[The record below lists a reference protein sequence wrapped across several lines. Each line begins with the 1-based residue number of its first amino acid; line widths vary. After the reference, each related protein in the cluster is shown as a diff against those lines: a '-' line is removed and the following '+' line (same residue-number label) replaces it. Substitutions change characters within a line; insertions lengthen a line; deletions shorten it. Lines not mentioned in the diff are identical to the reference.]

1 MDERLVESA
10 LQAGMKAPT
19 MTPAPMLGSE
29 DLNGYNL
36 GAHEECSKAGENL
49 CLLGPSGVRKTHL
62 ARAACRSVSGAF
74 RQWFRILGAIRDGHP
89 GIPAQMEKERVL
101 CIDDLGAGYDTDF
114 SKALAAEMAERRV
127 RKFTLWTSNL
137 TPEALAREFDTRLV
151 SRLIRG
157 KNQVFSFKDCGDY
170 SLRAEQR

>member
-1 MDERLVESA
+1 
-10 LQAGMKAPT
+10 

-36 GAHEECSKAGENL
+36 GAHEECSKAGEIVSKWVADIKSGQEPWNL
-49 CLLGPSGVRKTHL
+49 CLLGPSGVGKTHL